1 MRASGI
7 DPYGLRPSSSSAKR
21 GQEESEGNNSLEGKN
36 KKVRTEEAAE
46 VGDTSANLSYGDFRA

>member
-21 GQEESEGNNSLEGKN
+21 GQEESKDNNNLEGKN
-36 KKVRTEEAAE
+36 KKVRTEEAAG
-46 VGDTSANLSYGDFRA
+46 VGDTSAN

>member
-7 DPYGLRPSSSSAKR
+7 DPYGLRTSSSSAKR
-21 GQEESEGNNSLEGKN
+21 GAKDSESNNSLEGKN

-46 VGDTSANLSYGDFRA
+46 VGDTSAN